1 MSEDFDYI
9 PFKYDWH
16 KNKNTLRY
24 KRLDYYCCNCKN
36 PILECD
42 NRNLNKEKIPVTI
55 IDEYFDNEFIDCTN
69 EYSTYQFRP
78 LNREYLWTNVENALE
93 ETSIQTIKKWNPK
106 YGVVCRTFNVP
117 VENYVLKDSTLQKE
131 LSWLKWNNQYYD
143 PNYLYTFTGN
153 DDDTSGV
160 LKKLCPLKWTVPE
173 IENIESTGRKI
184 FTQKK
189 KKNKL
194 VQTSECYYEIDLGD
208 VMHVKS
214 ILTFGKYPSIRP
226 FPRRKLNNNYNSYY
240 YDTSKPYVNVVD
252 TINDDSYVT
261 NYSVAYKDPLTQK
274 WVHYNEFEGNI
285 NSYTSKIN
293 LVDIYS
299 RYIRI
304 KPLKFVKTKSM
315 IIYVYV
321 SKNTNKN
328 ENENESEDEEVVS
341 YTLVPQ
347 NNKHIRYDGYG
358 ETRYSPDYFYAQY
371 NKNIRRRYNKYL
383 IEEELNAIDEFNNC
397 FAYKCPKV

>member
-1 MSEDFDYI
+1 MSEDFNYI
-9 PFKYDWH
+9 PFKYDWY

-24 KRLDYYCCNCKN
+24 KHYDYNSCKN
-36 PILECD
+36 HILECH
-42 NRNLNKEKIPVTI
+42 RNLNKEKIPVTI
-55 IDEYFDNEFIDCTN
+55 IDEYFDNDLIN
-69 EYSTYQFRP
+69 KNINKYSNYQFKP
-78 LNREYLWTNVENALE
+78 LNTEYLWTNVENALE
-93 ETSIQTIKKWNPK
+93 EASIQSIKKWNPK

-117 VENYVLKDSTLQKE
+117 IENYVLKDNTLQKE
-131 LSWLKWNNQYYD
+131 LTWLKWNNQYYD
-143 PNYLYTFTGN
+143 PKYLYTFVGK

-160 LKKLCPLKWTVPE
+160 LKKLCPLKWSEPE
-173 IENIESTGRKI
+173 IDNMESTGKKI

-208 VMHVKS
+208 VMHIKS
-214 ILTFGKYPSIRP
+214 ILTFGKYPSNRS
-226 FPRRKLNNNYNSYY
+226 FPRRKYNYNSYY
-240 YDTSKPYVNVVD
+240 CDTSKPYVNVVEI
-252 TINDDSYVT
+252 INDDSYVT
-261 NYSVAYKDPLTQK
+261 NYSVAYKDCQTQK
-274 WVHYNEFEGNI
+274 WVYYNEFEGNI

-293 LVDIYS
+293 PVDIYS

-328 ENENESEDEEVVS
+328 EDKREDEDEEVVS
-341 YTLVPQ
+341 YTLVPS
-347 NNKHIRYDGYG
+347 NNKQIRYDGYG

-371 NKNIRRRYNKYL
+371 NKNERKKDIKYMMKEQL
-383 IEEELNAIDEFNNC
+383 ENL
-397 FAYKCPKV
+397 V

>member
-9 PFKYDWH
+9 PFKYDWY

-24 KRLDYYCCNCKN
+24 KHYDYNSCKN
-36 PILECD
+36 HILECH
-42 NRNLNKEKIPVTI
+42 RNLNKEKIPVTI
-55 IDEYFDNEFIDCTN
+55 IDEYFDNKFINCTN
-69 EYSTYQFRP
+69 GYSNYQFRP
-78 LNREYLWTNVENALE
+78 LNTEYLWTNVENALE
-93 ETSIQTIKKWNPK
+93 ETSIQTIKKWHPE
-106 YGVVCRTFNVP
+106 YGVICRTFNVP
-117 VENYVLKDSTLQKE
+117 VENYVLKDNTLQKE
-131 LSWLKWNNQYYD
+131 LCWLKWNNQYYD
-143 PNYLYTFTGN
+143 PKYLYAFIGN

-160 LKKLCPLKWTVPE
+160 LKKLCLLKWTEPE
-173 IENIESTGRKI
+173 IENMESIGRKI

-189 KKNKL
+189 NKNKL

-208 VMHVKS
+208 VMYIKS

-226 FPRRKLNNNYNSYY
+226 FPRRKYNYNSYY
-240 YDTSKPYVNVVD
+240 CDTNKPYVNVVEI
-252 TINDDSYVT
+252 INDDSYVT
-261 NYSVAYKDPLTQK
+261 NYSVAYKDSQTQK
-274 WVHYNEFEGNI
+274 WVYYNEFEGNI

-293 LVDIYS
+293 PVNIYS

-328 ENENESEDEEVVS
+328 EHESEDEEVVS
-341 YTLVPQ
+341 YTLVPP
-347 NNKHIRYDGYG
+347 NNKQIRYDGYG

-371 NKNIRRRYNKYL
+371 NKNERKKY
-383 IEEELNAIDEFNNC
+383 I
-397 FAYKCPKV
+397 KCMMKEQLENLDDFYL

>member
-24 KRLDYYCCNCKN
+24 KHFHYLSSKN
-36 PILECD
+36 NLLECH
-42 NRNLNKEKIPVTI
+42 RNLNKEEIPVTI
-55 IDEYFDNEFIDCTN
+55 IDEYFDDNFINSTN
-69 EYSTYQFRP
+69 VYSTYQSKP
-78 LNREYLWTNVENALE
+78 LNKDFLWTNVEKSLE
-93 ETSIQTIKKWNPK
+93 ETSIQTIKKWSPE

-117 VENYVLKDSTLQKE
+117 VKNYILKDNTLQKE
-131 LSWLKWNNQYYD
+131 LTWLKWNNQYYD
-143 PNYLYTFTGN
+143 PNYLYTFIGN

-160 LKKLCPLKWTVPE
+160 LKKICPLKWSEPE
-173 IENIESTGRKI
+173 IENMESTGRKT
-184 FTQKK
+184 FTQKN

-194 VQTSECYYEIDLGD
+194 VQTNECYYQIDLGD
-208 VMHVKS
+208 PKHIQTIV
-214 ILTFGKYPSIRP
+214 TFGKYPNKRA
-226 FPRRKLNNNYNSYY
+226 FPRRKYNAYGYY
-240 YDTSKPYVNVVD
+240 CDTNKPYVNVVEVV
-252 TINDDSYVT
+252 NDDSYVT
-261 NYSVAYKDPLTQK
+261 NYSVAYKDSQTQK

-285 NSYTSKIN
+285 NSYTAKIN
-293 LVDIYS
+293 PVDIYS

-328 ENENESEDEEVVS
+328 EYESEDEEVVS
-341 YTLVPQ
+341 YTLVPS
-347 NNKHIRYDGYG
+347 NNKQIRYDGYG

-371 NKNIRRRYNKYL
+371 NKNLRKRYNKYL
-383 IEEELNAIDEFNNC
+383 IEEELNAIDDFNNC
-397 FAYKCPKV
+397 SVYKCPKV